1 MVAPEVAAALASG
14 RAVVALESTIVS
26 HGMPYPQNLAMV
38 GDAVQAE
45 IRSFV
50 RSFDPWIER
59 RTVST
64 TLLCKR

>member
-50 RSFDPWIER
+50 RSF
-59 RTVST
+59 V
-64 TLLCKR
+64 